1 MADNYLEKKMEEH
14 LSHRPSTAPA
24 PRRDQGLHY
33 PLKPLRILIVAR
45 NRRHLNQYV
54 APLTTHRHRITIINT
69 LPAPQ
74 TDLPHNHGT
83 RYYPLP
89 QPTPDQPQP
98 TPDTPQNDTTATSP
112 NTTTGTPQIDRIL
125 TSLIQAWRDIDAVIM
140 LDPTPA
146 IATHIAHHAATRP
159 YPNDWGTPTI
169 LVTDHTLTRLTPT
182 ALTETAETTDHP
194 TSLTDIPNHPA
205 AAHIPYLLLRTSS
218 TIHQITLL

>member
-54 APLTTHRHRITIINT
+54 APLTTHRHRIAIINT

-89 QPTPDQPQP
+89 QPTPD
-98 TPDTPQNDTTATSP
+98 TPQNVTTATSP
-112 NTTTGTPQIDRIL
+112 NATSGTPQIDRIL

-182 ALTETAETTDHP
+182 ALTETAKTTETP
-194 TSLTDIPNHPA
+194 TTLTDIPNHPA

-218 TIHQITLL
+218 TIHQITLH

>member
-14 LSHRPSTAPA
+14 LSHRPSTATA
-24 PRRDQGLHY
+24 PRRDQGLYY
-33 PLKPLRILIVAR
+33 PLKPLRILVVAR

-54 APLTTHRHRITIINT
+54 APLTTHRHRIAIINT
-69 LPAPQ
+69 LPATQ

-89 QPTPDQPQP
+89 QPTPDQLQP
-98 TPDTPQNDTTATSP
+98 TP
-112 NTTTGTPQIDRIL
+112 GTPQIDRIL

-182 ALTETAETTDHP
+182 DLTETAKTTEPP
-194 TSLTDIPNHPA
+194 TTLTDIPNHPA
-205 AAHIPYLLLRTSS
+205 AAHIPYLLLRTAS
-218 TIHQITLL
+218 TIHQITLH

>member
-24 PRRDQGLHY
+24 PRRDQGLYY

-54 APLTTHRHRITIINT
+54 ASLTTHRHRIAIINT
-69 LPAPQ
+69 LPATQ

-89 QPTPDQPQP
+89 QPTPD
-98 TPDTPQNDTTATSP
+98 TPQS
-112 NTTTGTPQIDRIL
+112 DRIL

-140 LDPTPA
+140 LDPTPD

-169 LVTDHTLTRLTPT
+169 LVTNHTLTRLTPT
-182 ALTETAETTDHP
+182 APPPTAQTTETTPTT
-194 TSLTDIPNHPA
+194 LTDIPNHPA
-205 AAHIPYLLLRTSS
+205 AAHIPYLILRTSS
-218 TIHQITLL
+218 TIHQITLH

>member
-54 APLTTHRHRITIINT
+54 APLTTHRHRIAIINT

-89 QPTPDQPQP
+89 QPTPDTPQS
-98 TPDTPQNDTTATSP
+98 DTPATLP
-112 NTTTGTPQIDRIL
+112 NTTTTDQPQIDRIL

-140 LDPTPA
+140 LDTTPA

-182 ALTETAETTDHP
+182 ALTETAKTTETTP
-194 TSLTDIPNHPA
+194 TTLTDIPNHPA
-205 AAHIPYLLLRTSS
+205 AAHIPYLILRTSS
-218 TIHQITLL
+218 TIHQITLH

>member
-24 PRRDQGLHY
+24 PRRDQGLYY
-33 PLKPLRILIVAR
+33 PLKPLRILIVAH

-54 APLTTHRHRITIINT
+54 APLTTHRHRIAIINT

-89 QPTPDQPQP
+89 QPTPDTLQ
-98 TPDTPQNDTTATSP
+98 SE
-112 NTTTGTPQIDRIL
+112 RIL

-182 ALTETAETTDHP
+182 ALTETAKTTEPP
-194 TSLTDIPNHPA
+194 TTLTDIPNHPA

-218 TIHQITLL
+218 TIHQITLH

>member
-54 APLTTHRHRITIINT
+54 APLTTHRHRIAIINT

-89 QPTPDQPQP
+89 QPTPD
-98 TPDTPQNDTTATSP
+98 
-112 NTTTGTPQIDRIL
+112 TPQIDRIL

-182 ALTETAETTDHP
+182 ALTETAKTTDPP
-194 TSLTDIPNHPA
+194 TTLTDIPNHPA
-205 AAHIPYLLLRTSS
+205 AAHIPYLLLRISS
-218 TIHQITLL
+218 TIHQISLH

>member
-24 PRRDQGLHY
+24 PRRDQGLYY

-54 APLTTHRHRITIINT
+54 ASLTTHRHRIAIINT
-69 LPAPQ
+69 LPATQ

-89 QPTPDQPQP
+89 QPTPD
-98 TPDTPQNDTTATSP
+98 TPQNGTTATSP
-112 NTTTGTPQIDRIL
+112 DTTTATPQIDRIL

-182 ALTETAETTDHP
+182 ALTETAEITHTPTASNHP
-194 TSLTDIPNHPA
+194 TLTDIPNHPA

-218 TIHQITLL
+218 TIHQITLH

>member
-54 APLTTHRHRITIINT
+54 APLTTHRHRIAIINT
-69 LPAPQ
+69 LPATK

-89 QPTPDQPQP
+89 QPTPDQLQSDTPQP
-98 TPDTPQNDTTATSP
+98 TPDTL
-112 NTTTGTPQIDRIL
+112 QIDRIL

-182 ALTETAETTDHP
+182 ALTETAKTTEPP
-194 TSLTDIPNHPA
+194 TTLTDIPNHPA

-218 TIHQITLL
+218 TIHQITLH

>member
-33 PLKPLRILIVAR
+33 PLKTLRILIVAR

-54 APLTTHRHRITIINT
+54 ATLTTHRHRIAIINT
-69 LPAPQ
+69 LPATQ

-89 QPTPDQPQP
+89 QPTPDAPQG
-98 TPDTPQNDTTATSP
+98 DTTATSP
-112 NTTTGTPQIDRIL
+112 DTTTGTPQIDRIL

-182 ALTETAETTDHP
+182 ALTALTETAKTPEPPTT
-194 TSLTDIPNHPA
+194 LTDIPNHPA

-218 TIHQITLL
+218 TIHQITLH

>member
-54 APLTTHRHRITIINT
+54 APLTTHRHRIAIINT

-89 QPTPDQPQP
+89 QPTPDTLQ
-98 TPDTPQNDTTATSP
+98 SE
-112 NTTTGTPQIDRIL
+112 RIL

-182 ALTETAETTDHP
+182 ALTETAKTTEPP
-194 TSLTDIPNHPA
+194 TTLTDIPNHPA

-218 TIHQITLL
+218 TIHQITLH

>member
-33 PLKPLRILIVAR
+33 PLKTLRILIVAR

-54 APLTTHRHRITIINT
+54 ATLTTHRHRIAIINT
-69 LPAPQ
+69 LPATQ

-89 QPTPDQPQP
+89 HPTPDQ
-98 TPDTPQNDTTATSP
+98 
-112 NTTTGTPQIDRIL
+112 PQIDRIL

-182 ALTETAETTDHP
+182 ALTETAKTTEPP
-194 TSLTDIPNHPA
+194 TTLTDIPNHPA

-218 TIHQITLL
+218 TIHQITLH